1 MLVEN
6 RRPLP
11 DLPEI
16 LIFCLCHSLC
26 NVGSWSLER
35 LSGFSE
41 SFEITA
47 YYLNSPLS
55 PQNGTQNVNSKREDE
70 VAIDPADGLPVMKVG
85 AWSEDKHVA
94 LSRYVDAARK
104 AREKWSYA
112 SFIDLFSGPGRVMN
126 RDSKT
131 ISDGGV
137 LSAWRMSKK
146 GGAPF
151 NEIYIADADVASVEA
166 CATRLRSTGAH
177 VQAWAGK
184 ASETVDWVL
193 DALPAGLHFAFLDP
207 FNIEHLD
214 FEIIRKLASRRSID
228 ILIHFS
234 VMDVQ
239 RNIGADYNLASSRL
253 DAAAPGWRN
262 NLRLDALPKRAQ
274 VGAYLEYWESLVTD
288 LTKMQVAQS
297 KPLFV
302 NTNKGPLYRLIHLSR
317 HPLATKLWNDA
328 AMPSSQQRSLPGF

>member
-1 MLVEN
+1 M
-6 RRPLP
+6 
-11 DLPEI
+11 
-16 LIFCLCHSLC
+16 
-26 NVGSWSLER
+26 
-35 LSGFSE
+35 
-41 SFEITA
+41 
-47 YYLNSPLS
+47 
-55 PQNGTQNVNSKREDE
+55 NSKHEDE

-94 LSRYVDAARK
+94 LSRYVDAARM
-104 AREKWSYA
+104 ARGKWPYA

-126 RDSKT
+126 RDSRT

-151 NEIYIADADVASVEA
+151 SEIYIADTDVDSVEA
-166 CATRLRSTGAH
+166 CATRLRSAGAH
-177 VQAWAGK
+177 VHAWVGK

-214 FEIIRKLASRRSID
+214 FEIIRKLSSRRSID

-239 RNIGADYNLASSRL
+239 RNIGADFNLTSSRL

-262 NLRLDALPKRAQ
+262 NLRLDAVPKREQ

-302 NTNKGPLYRLIHLSR
+302 NMNKGPLYRLIHLSR

-328 AMPSSQQRSLPGF
+328 AIPSSRQQSLPGF

>member
-1 MLVEN
+1 M
-6 RRPLP
+6 
-11 DLPEI
+11 
-16 LIFCLCHSLC
+16 
-26 NVGSWSLER
+26 
-35 LSGFSE
+35 
-41 SFEITA
+41 
-47 YYLNSPLS
+47 
-55 PQNGTQNVNSKREDE
+55 NSKHEDE

-104 AREKWSYA
+104 ARGKWSYT

-146 GGAPF
+146 GGAQF
-151 NEIYIADADVASVEA
+151 NEIYIADADADCVEA
-166 CATRLRSTGAH
+166 CATRLRSAGAH
-177 VQAWAGK
+177 VHACVGK

-262 NLRLDALPKRAQ
+262 NLRLDAVPKRAQ

-302 NTNKGPLYRLIHLSR
+302 NMNKGPLYRLIHLSR

-328 AMPSSQQRSLPGF
+328 AMPSSQQQSLPGF

>member
-1 MLVEN
+1 M
-6 RRPLP
+6 
-11 DLPEI
+11 
-16 LIFCLCHSLC
+16 
-26 NVGSWSLER
+26 
-35 LSGFSE
+35 
-41 SFEITA
+41 
-47 YYLNSPLS
+47 
-55 PQNGTQNVNSKREDE
+55 NSKQEDE

-85 AWSEDKHVA
+85 AWSENKHVA
-94 LSRYVDAARK
+94 LSRYIDSARM
-104 AREKWSYA
+104 ARAKWPYA

-137 LSAWRMSKK
+137 LAAWRISEK

-151 NEIYIADADVASVEA
+151 NEIYIGDADAGSVEA
-166 CATRLRSTGAH
+166 CATRLRSAGAN
-177 VQAWAGK
+177 VRACVGT
-184 ASETVDWVL
+184 ASVTVDWVL
-193 DALPAGLHFAFLDP
+193 DALPKGLHFAFLDP

-214 FEIIRKLASRRSID
+214 FEIIRKLSARPNID

-239 RNIGADYNLASSRL
+239 RNIDGDFNLASSRL

-262 NLRLDALPKRAQ
+262 NLRLDAVPKHEL
-274 VGAYLEYWESLVTD
+274 VGAYLKYWETLVTD

-302 NTNKGPLYRLIHLSR
+302 NMNKGPLYRLIHLAR

-328 AMPSSQQRSLPGF
+328 AIPTSRQQSLPGF